1 MWRRSGGPEPATG
14 SARPLQNPA
23 AEVSWPSRCSRECT
37 GRSRTL
43 LGKRAELE
51 DRPCLRRCGGPDGVV
66 LAEQGTGLR
75 VRRRAPCLR
84 PPGADSVTHARTA
97 RAAPVPLRV
106 PGQHFCTLHATGARR
121 GAHLTIIRHAKLA
134 FFLLNQLSNR
144 TSRVPG
150 KQEPVTR
157 GRVFC
162 SRAQSAFL
170 VVGRPHCCSA
180 DAGAP

>member
-1 MWRRSGGPEPATG
+1 METQRWPRAGHGFRTPLAEPSCRSEPAIPMFSGMHGTFQD
-14 SARPLQNPA
+14 P
-23 AEVSWPSRCSRECT
+23 
-37 GRSRTL
+37 
-43 LGKRAELE
+43 LGKESRAGGQTLPATL
-51 DRPCLRRCGGPDGVV
+51 RGPRRCGPGRAGHRAAGPE
-66 LAEQGTGLR
+66 ASPTS
-75 VRRRAPCLR
+75 A

>member
-1 MWRRSGGPEPATG
+1 METQRWPRAGHGFRTPLAEPSCRSEPAIPMFSG
-14 SARPLQNPA
+14 MHGMFQDP
-23 AEVSWPSRCSRECT
+23 
-37 GRSRTL
+37 
-43 LGKRAELE
+43 LGKESRAGGQTL
-51 DRPCLRRCGGPDGVV
+51 PATLRGPSGVV

-75 VRRRAPCLR
+75 VRRRAPRLR